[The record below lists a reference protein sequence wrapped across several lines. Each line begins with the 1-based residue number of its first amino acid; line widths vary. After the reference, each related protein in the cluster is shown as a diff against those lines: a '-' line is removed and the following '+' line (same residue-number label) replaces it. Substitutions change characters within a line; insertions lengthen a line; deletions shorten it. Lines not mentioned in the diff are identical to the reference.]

1 MSFNSYWVFFFYEM
15 VTVIRYY
22 CSLCNIQCNI
32 RLVTYFLYVFTEE
45 ITSIYKLHIPWSY
58 EDSLTIAQ

>member
-1 MSFNSYWVFFFYEM
+1 MIGNTWFVF
-15 VTVIRYY
+15 V
-22 CSLCNIQCNI
+22 L
-32 RLVTYFLYVFTEE
+32 TEE